1 MQKPPKLVEK
11 LHFGTI
17 LLNLA
22 FITVTRFGDSSINEL
37 AFVLGSLVLMG
48 LYEAAIAIPPPQKK
62 RSQDHVQGRVEIPW
76 NVRNPDLTVVCFVAR
91 SDFALIGI

>member
-1 MQKPPKLVEK
+1 MAWLNYLLALQLRISIEIDPTAKLKILVRNLEKILKIKTQKLVFIVQKPPKLVEK

-37 AFVLGSLVLMG
+37 D
-48 LYEAAIAIPPPQKK
+48 
-62 RSQDHVQGRVEIPW
+62 R
-76 NVRNPDLTVVCFVAR
+76 
-91 SDFALIGI
+91 